1 VEDEVK
7 EQDEEDEGEV
17 EWVAA
22 DWVQV
27 ENADAH
33 NAAIPCHI
41 KLECHATNK
50 PARNAGLK

>member
-1 VEDEVK
+1 MEDEVK
-7 EQDEEDEGEV
+7 EQDVEEEDEE

-27 ENADAH
+27 ENADAL

-41 KLECHATNK
+41 QPGCHATNK
-50 PARNAGLK
+50 SARNAGLK

>member
-1 VEDEVK
+1 MEDEVK
-7 EQDEEDEGEV
+7 EQDGEGEGKA

-27 ENADAH
+27 ENADAL

-41 KLECHATNK
+41 QPGCHAMNK
-50 PARNAGLK
+50 SARNAGLK

>member
-1 VEDEVK
+1 MEDEVK
-7 EQDEEDEGEV
+7 EQDEGDEG

-33 NAAIPCHI
+33 IADIPCHI
-41 KLECHATNK
+41 QPGCHAMSK
-50 PARNAGLK
+50 YARNAGPK